1 MKKIVCIAMA
11 LCMILCGSY
20 GACAEDEVNIFDFL
34 YRYEFFME
42 TGWNLE
48 PSAPI
53 TYFSVSVGEH
63 AMYQSKDMLVQ
74 FSVKDGSKL
83 GVMSITINS
92 GDNLNERLICAMLS
106 IAYLKNPYMFIGMN
120 ETTFTLMCKG
130 LLEGAYGSSLEN
142 GYYFSGATV
151 AKTIGSDGEI
161 SYFIVVE

>member
-11 LCMILCGSY
+11 LCMIFCGSY

-42 TGWNLE
+42 TGWHLE

-53 TYFSVSVGEH
+53 SYFSISAGEY
-63 AMYQSKDMLVQ
+63 AMYQSKDMIVQ

-83 GVMSITINS
+83 GVTYININS
-92 GDNLNERLICAMLS
+92 GDNLDERLICAMLS
-106 IAYLKNPYMFIGMN
+106 IVYLKIPYVFMSMD
-120 ETTFTLMCKG
+120 EETFTLMCKS
-130 LLEGAYGSSLEN
+130 LLEGVYESSLEN
-142 GYYFSGATV
+142 EYHFLGAKA

>member
-11 LCMILCGSY
+11 LCMIFCGLY

-42 TGWNLE
+42 TGWHLE
-48 PSAPI
+48 PSAPVS
-53 TYFSVSVGEH
+53 YFSFSTGQY
-63 AMYQSKDMLVQ
+63 AMYQSKDMIVQ

-83 GVMSITINS
+83 GVMSISINS
-92 GDNLNERLICAMLS
+92 GDNLDERLICAMLS
-106 IAYLKNPYMFIGMN
+106 IVYLKNPYVFMVMD
-120 ETTFTLMCKG
+120 EETFTQMCKS

-142 GYYFSGATV
+142 KYYFSGAKV

-161 SYFIVVE
+161 DYFIVVE